1 MNDSKISENKRE
13 VNLMNYWN
21 IIWKR
26 KKFIIVAVIIVT
38 FVSVGVSL
46 LLPKWYRATS
56 VILSPSTEASPLGSM
71 SILSNLGMGGMV
83 GGNENIFR
91 YLAIL
96 KSRALR
102 ESVVEKFV
110 LQEHYSCESLEPA
123 LKKFDKKFEVRVG
136 DENQVAIS
144 VLDKDQE
151 LVAHIVNYVVECLDS
166 INIILS
172 VANAR
177 SNRVFIESQFNQVL
191 DSLRTTS
198 TNSASFMKKKGILS
212 LPDQVTIGVEKAA
225 DIQAEITYKE
235 IELEVAKKS
244 LSEDNPR
251 INQIMY
257 KIESLKEKY
266 NEFFH
271 GGDVR
276 KLFPDFS
283 EVPDLGVKL
292 AEMQREVEYYSKL
305 IEFLGPQYE
314 QAKIEEAKTI
324 PTLQILDKAVQPERK
339 YKPKRSLI
347 VIICAFLSLIISSSF
362 VIIKENIK
370 DQ

>member
-1 MNDSKISENKRE
+1 MSKKEIS
-13 VNLMNYWN
+13 LMDYFN
-21 IIWKR
+21 IVWKR
-26 KKFIIVAVIIVT
+26 KKSIIITVFI
-38 FVSVGVSL
+38 VSVISIVVSL
-46 LLPKWYRATS
+46 LLPKWYKATS

-96 KSRALR
+96 KSRALS
-102 ESVVEKFV
+102 ESVVEKFD
-110 LQEHYSCESLEPA
+110 LQEHYSYKSLEPA
-123 LKKFDKKFEVRVG
+123 LEKFDKKFEVRVG

-144 VLDKDQE
+144 LLDKDQE

-172 VANAR
+172 VTSAR
-177 SNRVFIESQFNQVL
+177 SNRVFIESRFNQVL

-198 TNSASFMKKKGILS
+198 TNSAVFMEKKGILS
-212 LPDQVTIGVEKAA
+212 LPDQVTVGVEKAA
-225 DIQAEITYKE
+225 DIQAEITSKE
-235 IELEVAKKS
+235 VELEVAKKS

-257 KIESLKEKY
+257 EIESLEEKY

-292 AEMQREVEYYSKL
+292 AEMQRELEYYSKL

-324 PTLQILDKAVQPERK
+324 PTLQILDKAVQPEIK

-347 VIICAFLSLIISSSF
+347 VIICAFVSLIISSSF

-370 DQ
+370 DH